1 MVKFNISSDDL
12 RILLA
17 STVFTVPAKD
27 YVPALEHVTVTVNA
41 ARTSDHK
48 DYYRID
54 VLSTDRYM
62 LFHTKVESLPDS
74 YGVPI
79 DTDVSDATF
88 HLPPAFFDAVKAVLK
103 EKQTYVTVVLEPDA
117 WEVSSVSTLLRGYI
131 NNSYNFPGVNN
142 LYRLFNDEVKEL
154 HPVAVSLSAQNLARI
169 NKAETLAKVSAPSA
183 TRSWT
188 MGTTEPNRVNGEGP
202 VTMVSSWARVLIMPI
217 SRPNDGL
224 FLDYRTVKAE

>member
-1 MVKFNISSDDL
+1 MVKFNISSDNL

-17 STVFTVPAKD
+17 STEFTAPAKD
-27 YVPALEHVTVTVNA
+27 YVPALENVTVSVNA
-41 ARTSDHK
+41 SRTSDFK

-62 LFHTKVESLPDS
+62 LFHTKVESDTGS
-74 YGVPI
+74 YGLPI
-79 DTDVSDATF
+79 DMDVSDATF
-88 HLPPAFFDAVKAVLK
+88 RLPPAFFDAVKTVLRDK
-103 EKQTYVTVVLEPDA
+103 PTFVTVVLETDS
-117 WEVSSVSTLLRGYI
+117 WEITSVASVYRGSV
-131 NNSYNFPGVNN
+131 NNHPNSPEPSN

-154 HPVAVSLSAQNLARI
+154 YPVAVSLSAQNLARI

-188 MGTTEPNRVNGEGP
+188 MGTTEPDRVGPGP
-202 VTMVSSWARVLIMPI
+202 VTLVSTWARILIMPI

-224 FLDYRTVKAE
+224 FLDYRKAE